1 MIFVQFA
8 QKTVFMVSFATEENF
23 LNLLT
28 LAWRME
34 ALILLSLVLN
44 PTLFTISIWQRGKKH
59 QSVMPGTMYGLGGF
73 VQDREDNFVTETE
86 VD

>member
-1 MIFVQFA
+1 
-8 QKTVFMVSFATEENF
+8 
-23 LNLLT
+23 
-28 LAWRME
+28 ME